1 MRTSILRLLRVC
13 LQAGAFVV
21 MACIL
26 LGVSGCPPEV
36 TNFTPASGPVGT
48 PVTITGKNF
57 ANNAAGNVVKFNGK
71 TAPAVTMPTA
81 GTLVATVPT
90 DATTGKITVAVG
102 SQTAT
107 SQNDFKVEG
116 SSPTGKKW
124 TFMVYLDADNNLE
137 QEGLGDFAE
146 MAKVGSGDRVNIVV
160 EMDRTPGYADDE
172 GDWTETRRFLVKR
185 DDTPGGAALQNLGEK
200 NMGDP
205 ATLTDFVKWAAT
217 NYPAD
222 YYALVIWNHGSGWR
236 FMLDTAKA
244 RATRSTVT
252 RAPGMPA
259 PASVIKAVAF
269 DDTDGDELYMKEVQ
283 NALEKAQQDLTASMG
298 KPFKLSVVG
307 FDACLMGMVEV
318 AYALRN
324 VADYVVGSEET
335 EPGEGWP
342 YDAILGVVAAQ
353 VTTDPKTLATT
364 IVEKYGASYG
374 PGSGVTQSA
383 VDVSKLAGVVA
394 AIDAFT
400 GSATSEWDKLK
411 TARANAQQYHVAG
424 YESFWG
430 TDLWDYANRVHSGV
444 SSSDIKTAASNL
456 KAAIDAF
463 VVAEFHG
470 SQRPGSHGTAIYFPK
485 TKAARDDDPEHTAY
499 TDANTYQPVDFVKDH
514 QWDNWLAQFYTH

>member
-1 MRTSILRLLRVC
+1 
-13 LQAGAFVV
+13 
-21 MACIL
+21 MACVL
-26 LGVSGCPPEV
+26 LGTSGCPPEV
-36 TNFTPASGPVGT
+36 KSFTPVKGPAGT
-48 PVTITGKNF
+48 PVEITGKNF
-57 ANNAAGNVVKFNGK
+57 ADNAAGNVVKFNGK
-71 TAPAVTMPTA
+71 AATTVTKTAD
-81 GTLVATVPT
+81 GKLVATVPT
-90 DATTGKITVAVG
+90 DATTGTITVTTG
-102 SQTAT
+102 SGTGT
-107 SQNDFKVEG
+107 SVNAFTVEG
-116 SSPTGKKW
+116 PLPPGKKW

-146 MAKVGSGDRVNIVV
+146 MAQVGSGDQVNIVV
-160 EMDRTPGYADDE
+160 EMDRTPGYSDE
-172 GDWTETRRFLVKR
+172 QGDWTETRRFQVMKN
-185 DDTPGGAALQNLGEK
+185 DTPGGAALQNLGEK

-205 ATLTDFVKWAAT
+205 AVLTDFVKWAAT

-236 FMLDTAKA
+236 FMLDTMKA
-244 RATRSTVT
+244 RAARNTAA

-283 NALEKAQQDLTASMG
+283 TALETADQNLTQSMG
-298 KPFKLSVVG
+298 KPFKLSIVG

-324 VADYVVGSEET
+324 VTDYVVGSEET

-342 YDAILGVVAAQ
+342 YDAILGVVATQ
-353 VTTDPKTLATT
+353 MSTDPKTLATL
-364 IVEKYGASYG
+364 IVDKYGASYG

-383 VDVSKLAGVVA
+383 VDVSKLAAVVA
-394 AIDAFT
+394 GIDAFA
-400 GSATSEWDKLK
+400 GGATSEWDQLK
-411 TARANAQQYHVAG
+411 TARTNAQQYHVAG

-430 TDLWDYANRVHSGV
+430 TDLWDYANRVYSGV
-444 SSSDIKTAASNL
+444 SSNDIKTAASNL

-485 TKAARDDDPEHTAY
+485 TKSAHDNDPEHTAY
-499 TDANTYQPVDFVKDH
+499 TDANAYQPVDFVKEH
-514 QWDNWLAQFYTH
+514 QWDNWLQQFYQH